1 MQEIAN
7 HQLSLDQIPDPNAE
21 DWSWFDFAH
30 TFNGYEAA
38 GSFAACS
45 AIADRIKADGSGSL
59 TELRCA
65 LFLSARSARHCG
77 WDDGPTPEGVRHL
90 IRQIR
95 KKVASGDLD

>member
-7 HQLSLDQIPDPNAE
+7 HQVSLDQIPDPNAE

-45 AIADRIKADGSGSL
+45 AITDRIRADGSGSL
-59 TELRCA
+59 SDLRCA
-65 LFLSARSARHCG
+65 LFFSARAARHSG
-77 WDDGPTPEGVRHL
+77 WDGPTPEPVRHL
-90 IRQIR
+90 IREIR
-95 KKVASGDLD
+95 GKVICGDLD